1 MARWPAGTAAAVVV
15 WILGLVHLV
24 AERAARSVLL
34 DHRRVLHRFLFE
46 LPQPSAG
53 VARQF
58 RNFAGRFETTGGG
71 RGKEEEGGGGEC
83 ARFPRNWSHSR
94 RKGGGGVRYH
104 YTAIGLVSGRKEKT
118 YCVRREKKAQD
129 VRMQIMLSFDETSG
143 FDKRWGCIDKK
154 RNLWKNPPN
163 KRASMRQIWLD

>member
-1 MARWPAGTAAAVVV
+1 MARRSAGTAAAVVV

-71 RGKEEEGGGGEC
+71 RGKRRRVVVEN
-83 ARFPRNWSHSR
+83 ARGFRGTGHTAVGR
-94 RKGGGGVRYH
+94 GVVASVTTTRL
-104 YTAIGLVSGRKEKT
+104 LVSFLEGKRKHI
-118 YCVRREKKAQD
+118 V
-129 VRMQIMLSFDETSG
+129 
-143 FDKRWGCIDKK
+143 
-154 RNLWKNPPN
+154 
-163 KRASMRQIWLD
+163 